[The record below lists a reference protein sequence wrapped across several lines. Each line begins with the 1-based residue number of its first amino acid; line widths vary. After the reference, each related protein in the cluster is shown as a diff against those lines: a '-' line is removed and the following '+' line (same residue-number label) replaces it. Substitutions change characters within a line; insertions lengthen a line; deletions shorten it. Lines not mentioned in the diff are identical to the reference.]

1 MNYKVVICGST
12 FGSMY
17 VEAIKHIPNIELIGI
32 LSTGSNRSKQLAIK
46 ENIKIFTK
54 VDQIPD
60 DISIGIVAIKSSIL
74 GGHGTE
80 IAKSLLNKKINVIQE
95 HPLSSGEIIECYKL
109 SIQNGVK
116 YKIGDLYSR
125 LDSVKTF
132 IKTANLLNNLENIE
146 HISVLTS
153 SQGLYSLISIL
164 AKAVNDFGDFQI
176 SNKGEANKYPFANI
190 IGKINN
196 TTVHIQIHN
205 EVDDKHPNDNMHI
218 LHRVI
223 FFYESGRLELNDT
236 FGSVIWRSR
245 MNILNFNDTLDDSKN
260 SDVCYVVCDEKE
272 IDYSELMNIN
282 YPIAIAEDII
292 SFIDCINSKDNSINA
307 QKDFLVSDKWSE
319 CTKISG
325 FPKSIN
331 YELKHFNIID
341 LLKEQGDG

>member
-1 MNYKVVICGST
+1 MEKIETLIAFFST
-12 FGSMY
+12 
-17 VEAIKHIPNIELIGI
+17 
-32 LSTGSNRSKQLAIK
+32 
-46 ENIKIFTK
+46 KI
-54 VDQIPD
+54 
-60 DISIGIVAIKSSIL
+60 
-74 GGHGTE
+74 
-80 IAKSLLNKKINVIQE
+80 
-95 HPLSSGEIIECYKL
+95 
-109 SIQNGVK
+109 
-116 YKIGDLYSR
+116 R
-125 LDSVKTF
+125 R
-132 IKTANLLNNLENIE
+132 
-146 HISVLTS
+146 
-153 SQGLYSLISIL
+153 
-164 AKAVNDFGDFQI
+164 
-176 SNKGEANKYPFANI
+176 
-190 IGKINN
+190 N